1 MLRPKGTATHGSIN
15 PAEPSTRLRL
25 ALIRVS
31 SRALGEG
38 GVSVLEPYVPW
49 VAADWIRTNPE
60 SLWRPIEGSLVFVDI
75 SGFTALSE
83 RLARKGRIG
92 AEELTS
98 VLNRV
103 FGEMLDIVHERSG
116 VLLKFGGDALLVLF
130 TSEDHVM
137 QACAATVEMRSAL
150 RLAASQPTS
159 VGRIDLK
166 MSSGVH
172 TGLIDLFLV
181 GDSHRELIV
190 GGTAASTTTTMEAS
204 ADAGQIVISQSVAD
218 RVPKGFVGARK
229 GEGWLLRKRT
239 IDHPP
244 RRPERVAF
252 TASESLRPL
261 IPANLRQ
268 RLSSGIS
275 DSEHRS
281 GTVGFVKFT
290 GVDRMIDARG
300 QESAAS
306 EIDRLVTAIQ
316 HVADIEGITL
326 LATDID
332 ADGGKIVL
340 VAGIPST
347 KHDDEG
353 RMLRTLRAVLDT
365 ESGLFVQAGVNRG
378 HVFVGDVGS
387 SSRRTFTVMGDTVN
401 LAARLMSAAG
411 PGRLYASP
419 SVLEM
424 SSTLFRTTTLEDFY
438 VKGKQEPVRAYE
450 IHEETGVRPPEL
462 RHELA
467 FHGRDAEM
475 EMIVGIVT
483 TCARV
488 GRGGM
493 MSISGPT
500 GIGKSRLIAE
510 ALERCPGLATVMIQA
525 EPNGS
530 DNPYWALRD
539 PLRNMLGIERADQ
552 RQMAATLT
560 RTVVAESPGLE
571 PLLPILGDVLHIDI
585 AETEESAAIDPRF
598 RRDRT
603 ADAVT
608 KLLSQHFDVPV
619 AIVAEDAQWLDA
631 ASRGLVERLGAAA
644 SSRPWTV
651 IATLRDDESTAIP
664 LGDEIRLRRLAD
676 EAVEA
681 IAIDAT
687 AAAPLRPHELE
698 AVVKRAEGNPL
709 FLSEILKMMSQVGTS
724 AELPESLDAVISRE
738 IDTLLPLTRQLLR
751 YSSVLGRSFRRDVLA
766 AFLAPDDMTLDG
778 SGQSELTQFID
789 ADDPSRLSFRH
800 ALVHEIA
807 YQGLP
812 YRRRRELHTRAGQV
826 IEAMAGGDPD
836 SVAEYLANQ
845 YSAGGDHEKA
855 WRFGRVAADK
865 AKGAYAT
872 IEAAT
877 QYRRA
882 LDAARHLSDVDS
894 LDVAGVWTR
903 LGEVQDL
910 AGQFEDARDSF
921 GQALRL
927 ARADPLLLADLRLR
941 RAEAWYLSGRMSQAK
956 RELTLGRRVLE
967 ASSRPNGGTT
977 LARLIAYE
985 ASVHAGNGDPVAAL
999 ESAQSAIHQSI
1010 AADDEESRARA
1021 YTVLD
1026 WANFVMGTGEARQ
1039 GEKAVE
1045 IYERLG
1051 LTERSVSVLNNLGA
1065 FAYYEGDWN
1074 QAMTWYGKSVDAAE
1088 RSGNVVVAANT
1099 RAAMAEVFNG
1109 QRLYDRAI
1117 PLAAEAERIIRS
1129 SNAVEYL
1136 PFVRLQTARATAGSG
1151 RLEDAERQLASL
1163 LDAQLHGTDNEFIG
1177 ETVTALAEVLVSAG
1191 RSDEALKLIERV
1203 QERDPGSLEQV
1214 ASGVYRSRGRALVGN
1229 EILTEGLEWLQK
1241 ALDTA
1246 LEEDD
1251 LYAEFLAREA
1261 LDEFEPTAEE
1271 SNRSRLEALGD
1282 RLGIRLAQPV

>member
-1 MLRPKGTATHGSIN
+1 M
-15 PAEPSTRLRL
+15 
-25 ALIRVS
+25 S
-31 SRALGEG
+31 SRALAES

-49 VAADWIRTNPE
+49 VAADWIRSNPE
-60 SLWRPIEGSLVFVDI
+60 SLWRPTEGSLVFVDI

-83 RLARKGRIG
+83 RLSRKGRIG

-103 FGEMLDIVHERSG
+103 FGEMLDIVHQRG
-116 VLLKFGGDALLVLF
+116 GALLKFGGDALLVLF
-130 TSEDHVM
+130 ASEDHVM

-159 VGRIDLK
+159 VGRIDLR
-166 MSSGVH
+166 MSSGIH
-172 TGLIDLFLV
+172 SGLVDLFLV

-190 GGTAASTTTTMEAS
+190 SGASGSTTTAMEAS

-218 RVPKGFVGARK
+218 RVPSGFVGMRK

-239 IDHPP
+239 IDHPTHGP
-244 RRPERVAF
+244 VPVDF
-252 TASESLRPL
+252 TTSETLQPL
-261 IPANLRQ
+261 IPASLRQ
-268 RLSSGIS
+268 RLSSGIV
-275 DSEHRS
+275 DSEHRL

-290 GVDRMIDARG
+290 GVDRMIEERGHEDATR
-300 QESAAS
+300 
-306 EIDRLVTAIQ
+306 EIDRLVTAVQ
-316 HVADIEGITL
+316 HLADDEGVTF
-326 LATDID
+326 LASDID

-347 KHDDEG
+347 RHDDEG

-365 ESGLFVQAGVNRG
+365 ESDLYVQAGVNRG
-378 HVFVGDVGS
+378 HVFAGDVGS

-424 SSTLFRTTTLEDFY
+424 SSTLFRTTSLEDFY

-450 IHEETGVRPPEL
+450 VHEETGVRPPEL
-462 RHELA
+462 LHELA

-525 EPNGS
+525 EPNGA

-552 RQMAATLT
+552 QQMAAALT
-560 RTVVAESPGLE
+560 SKVVAETPELE
-571 PLLPILGDVLHIDI
+571 PLLPLIGDVLHIDI
-585 AETEESAAIDPRF
+585 EETEESAAIDPRF

-608 KLLSQHFDVPV
+608 SLVSHHFDEAV

-631 ASRGLVERLGAAA
+631 ASRGLLEQLGAAA

-651 IATLRDDESTAIP
+651 IATLRDDESTSIP
-664 LGDEIRLRRLAD
+664 LGDEIRLRRLSD
-676 EAVEA
+676 DAVEA

-687 AAAPLRPHELE
+687 AAAPLRPHELQ
-698 AVVKRAEGNPL
+698 AVVQRAEGNPL

-751 YSSVLGRSFRRDVLA
+751 YSSVLGRSFRREVLS
-766 AFLAPDDMTLDG
+766 AFLAPDDMTLDEA
-778 SGQSELTQFID
+778 SQSELAQFID
-789 ADDPSRLSFRH
+789 ADGPSHLSFRH

-826 IEAMAGGDPD
+826 IEAMAGSDPD
-836 SVAEYLANQ
+836 SVAEYLANHF
-845 YSAGGDHEKA
+845 SAGGDYEKA

-865 AKGAYAT
+865 AKSTYAT

-927 ARADPLLLADLRLR
+927 ARTDPVLMADLRVR
-941 RAEAWYLSGRMSQAK
+941 RAEAWYLSGKMSQAK
-956 RELTLGRRVLE
+956 RELTLGRRALE
-967 ASSRPNGGTT
+967 VSSSTNGGTT
-977 LARLIAYE
+977 LARLIAFE
-985 ASVHAGNGDPVAAL
+985 ASVHAGNGHPGAAL
-999 ESAQSAIHQSI
+999 EAARAAIRQSI
-1010 AADDEESRARA
+1010 AAEDEESRARA
-1021 YTVLD
+1021 YSVLD
-1026 WANFVMGTGEARQ
+1026 WANFVMGTGEPRQ
-1039 GEKAVE
+1039 GEMAVQ

-1065 FAYYEGDWN
+1065 FAYYEGDWD
-1074 QAMTWYGKSVDAAE
+1074 QAMTWYGRSVDAAE

-1099 RAAMAEVFNG
+1099 RAAMAEVYNG
-1109 QRLYDRAI
+1109 QRLYERAI

-1136 PFVRLQTARATAGSG
+1136 PFVRLQAARATAGSG
-1151 RLEDAERQLASL
+1151 RLDDAERQLSSL
-1163 LDAQLHGTDNEFIG
+1163 LDEQLDGADDEFIG
-1177 ETVTALAEVLVSAG
+1177 ETVIALAEVLVTAG
-1191 RSDEALKLIERV
+1191 RPDEALKLIERV
-1203 QERDPGSLEQV
+1203 EERDRGALEQV
-1214 ASGVYRSRGRALVGN
+1214 VSGVYRSRGRAYAANDRL
-1229 EILTEGLEWLQK
+1229 EHGLEWLHR
-1241 ALDTA
+1241 ALDAA

-1261 LDEFEPTAEE
+1261 LDELEPDWEE
-1271 SNRSRLEALGD
+1271 VSRSRLAELGD
-1282 RLGIRLAQPV
+1282 RLGISLTQPV